1 MRKLLIL
8 LLCAHVAA
16 QTPTQDSYDEGDTLK
31 IGVKLVQLVFSA
43 VDERDRPVADL
54 NASEVEVYEN
64 GTRQEIEVFQ
74 RSHTLPMLL
83 AILIDTSASQ
93 ESLLEDEKN
102 AAETFLDY
110 YFREGRDYGAMLTFQ
125 GETKLEVGLTGSLRR
140 LKTALKRVKRQQ
152 NFRDED
158 TDVSDLGTAL
168 HDALITTTREVMS
181 AKTARRVTAEGQ
193 ESRRAIRR
201 AIILLSDGKDTASAA
216 SLKKA
221 IRNAQR
227 AGVSIYALG
236 LGDRFRY
243 GEVERATLERLAA
256 ETGGRAFYPSSERDL
271 EEAFRQIADELS
283 SQYILAYYPSGT
295 PDRFRA
301 IEIKFK
307 GARNLR
313 ALHKQGYATDETDTE

>member
-1 MRKLLIL
+1 MRKLAML
-8 LLCAHVAA
+8 LLLSVHVAA
-16 QTPTQDSYDEGDTLK
+16 QIPTQDSYDEGDTLK

-43 VDERDRPVADL
+43 VDERNRPVADL

-110 YFREGRDYGAMLTFQ
+110 YFREGRDYGAILTFQ
-125 GETKLEVGLTGSLRR
+125 GETRLEVGLTGNLRR
-140 LKTALKRVKRQQ
+140 LKTALKRVRRQQ

-158 TDVSDLGTAL
+158 TDVSLGTAL
-168 HDALITTTREVMS
+168 YDAIITTTREVLS
-181 AKTARRVTAEGQ
+181 AKTARRVTAESQ

-201 AIILLSDGKDTASAA
+201 GIILLSDGKDTASTA

-243 GEVERATLERLAA
+243 GEVERATLEKLAV
-256 ETGGRAFYPSSERDL
+256 ETGGRVFYPASERDL

-283 SQYILAYYPSGT
+283 SQYILAYYPSNT
-295 PDRFRA
+295 PDRFRT

-307 GARNLR
+307 GGRNLR
-313 ALHKQGYATDETDTE
+313 ALHRQGYTTDEADTE

>member
-1 MRKLLIL
+1 MRKIAIL
-8 LLCAHVAA
+8 LLLFSVQVLAV
-16 QTPTQDSYDEGDTLK
+16 PVQDHDEGDTLK

-43 VDERDRPVADL
+43 VDERNRPVSNL

-64 GTRQEIEVFQ
+64 GTRQEIELFQ

-93 ESLLEDEKN
+93 ESLLPDEKN

-125 GETKLEVGLTGSLRR
+125 GETRLEVGLTSNLRR
-140 LKTALKRVKRQQ
+140 LKTALRRIKRQQ

-158 TDVSDLGTAL
+158 TDISDLGTAL
-168 HDALITTTREVMS
+168 HDALLTTTREILS
-181 AKTARRVTAEGQ
+181 GETARRIIGEDET
-193 ESRRAIRR
+193 RRAIRR
-201 AIILLSDGKDTASAA
+201 TIILLSDGKDTASTA
-216 SLKKA
+216 SLRKA

-227 AGVSIYALG
+227 AGVSVYALG

-243 GEVERATLERLAA
+243 GEVARETLDQLAA
-256 ETGGRAFYPSSERDL
+256 ETGGRAFYPANERDL

-283 SQYILAYYPSGT
+283 SQYILAYYPST
-295 PDRFRA
+295 SLERVRTIEVRF
-301 IEIKFK
+301 KS
-307 GARNLR
+307 GRNLR
-313 ALHKQGYATDETDTE
+313 ALHRQSYTIDDTE